1 MDLPFPNGTAVPEEQ
16 AEHTYPA
23 AQDPAPAAA
32 TIRVPVDV
40 STIELDWPRK
50 GGKGGEVVSA
60 TPESPPSP
68 PLAAPARASVPAP
81 AAGFVAD
88 GVFTPAPQTN
98 LVIARLREQGWYRGS
113 LGQGKHAVECPWEPD
128 HQGQAGIVATYTEP
142 TLNLPYGHFECAG
155 EHAAE
160 VGVRALLDRLDIEPQ
175 RARGKPV
182 VRLEAGEQNLILAAA
197 EHVLAT
203 CEGFY
208 QSKGSI
214 VRLRFAAGGEVA
226 TELATEQAVAV
237 ALSAGSDWEKYDGR
251 SKSWVRCDPPA
262 RTCQMLLRS
271 TGYGSLPVLNGIAR
285 QPYFRKSEG
294 SLVLTPGYDV
304 RSGIYAHFK
313 AEDYLLPAP
322 TREAAEAAL
331 ARLSALIEEFH
342 FANDTDRASMLCAL
356 LTATVRPSLPLA
368 PAFNITAASPG
379 SGKSYASRLAL
390 AFATAGEPL
399 NMSYPTSSEEASKA
413 MLAALVQAP
422 AAIAFDDMQT
432 DWLPH
437 GVINRL
443 LTSETISERILGSS
457 RVVMASTNCFIIGSG
472 NNVGPVRDMC
482 RRVVSIRLAPPSSA
496 PATLTYKGRPVET
509 ILAKREAYI
518 ADALTIIRAWQA
530 AGAPKASVPPIGSF
544 GEWSDLCRQPLLWM
558 GLPDPASS
566 LLEQLRND
574 PDVASLAAFMEAW
587 AYEFGERPV
596 QVRKLVQ
603 TVELHPDQALAEA
616 VYDLPVMDRST
627 VNPSKLGW
635 FLKKNA
641 ERIIEG
647 HVIRQVITP
656 ERRAWTVAKVT

>member
-1 MDLPFPNGTAVPEEQ
+1 MDLPFPNGTAVPDEQ
-16 AEHTYPA
+16 AEHTCA
-23 AQDPAPAAA
+23 AAHETAPNAA
-32 TIRVPVDV
+32 TIRAPVDV
-40 STIELDWPRK
+40 SAIDFDWPKK
-50 GGKGGEVVSA
+50 GGKGGEVVTA
-60 TPESPPSP
+60 APEAPPSP
-68 PLAAPARASVPAP
+68 PLPAPVRESIPAP
-81 AAGFVAD
+81 AASFVAD
-88 GVFTPAPQTN
+88 GVFTPEPQTN

-128 HQGQAGIVATYTEP
+128 HQGQTELVATYTEP

-160 VGVRALLDRLDIEPQ
+160 VSVRALLDRLDIEPQ

-182 VRLEAGEQNLILAAA
+182 VRLEPGEQNLILAAA
-197 EHVLAT
+197 EHVLST

-214 VRLRFAAGGEVA
+214 VRLRFAAGGDVA
-226 TELATEQAVAV
+226 TELASEQAVAV

-262 RTCQMLLRS
+262 RTCQMLVRAS
-271 TGYGSLPVLNGIAR
+271 AYGSLPVLNGIAR
-285 QPYFRKSEG
+285 QPFFRKG
-294 SLVLTPGYDV
+294 DGALVLATGYD
-304 RSGIYAHFK
+304 RQSGVYAHFK
-313 AEDYLLPAP
+313 AEDYILPEP
-322 TREAAEAAL
+322 TRGAAQAAL
-331 ARLSALIEEFH
+331 ARLSVLIEEFH
-342 FANDTDRASMLCAL
+342 FASEADRAAMLCAMV
-356 LTATVRPSLPLA
+356 TATVRPSLPLA
-368 PAFNITAASPG
+368 PAFNFTAASPG
-379 SGKSYASRLAL
+379 SGKSYASRLVL
-390 AFATAGEPL
+390 AFASAGEPL
-399 NMSYPTSSEEASKA
+399 NMSYPASSEEASKA

-437 GVINRL
+437 GVINRM

-457 RVVMASTNCFIIGSG
+457 RVVMASTNCFVIGSG

-482 RRVVSIRLAPPSSA
+482 RRVVSIRLAPNSSA

-509 ILAKREAYI
+509 MLARRESYI
-518 ADALTIIRAWQA
+518 ADVLTIIRAWKA
-530 AGAPKASVPPIGSF
+530 AGAPRASVPPIGSF
-544 GEWSDLCRQPLLWM
+544 GDWSDLCRQPLLWL
-558 GLPDPASS
+558 GLPDPATS

-574 PDVASLAAFMEAW
+574 PDVANLAAFMEAW
-587 AYEFGERPV
+587 SYEFGERPV

-641 ERIIEG
+641 ERIVEG